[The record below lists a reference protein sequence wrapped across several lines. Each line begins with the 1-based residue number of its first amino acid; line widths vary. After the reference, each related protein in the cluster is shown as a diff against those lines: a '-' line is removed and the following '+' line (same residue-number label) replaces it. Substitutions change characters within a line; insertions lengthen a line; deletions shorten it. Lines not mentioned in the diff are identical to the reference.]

1 MKKTITTVLLIV
13 LMLYS
18 WTEDLRSF
26 HQSRVNTALDE
37 LNAAKTAYAM
47 IDPNTDEGAA
57 RLLETEQAA
66 VDEAT
71 ALAAQLENENAALEI
86 EAGELQ
92 RQVDELEAD
101 EDNVYYLAIYDQ
113 MVKGIEEVQGYIE
126 GN

>member
-1 MKKTITTVLLIV
+1 M
-13 LMLYS
+13 
-18 WTEDLRSF
+18 
-26 HQSRVNTALDE
+26 
-37 LNAAKTAYAM
+37 
-47 IDPNTDEGAA
+47 
-57 RLLETEQAA
+57 
-66 VDEAT
+66 DEAT

-101 EDNVYYLAIYDQ
+101 EDNAYYLAIYDQ